1 MAEPSVA
8 ELQQMARESFGREL
22 SEAEALAYRGR
33 LPTMARNVRRLRQW
47 EERLRAAE
55 PAQVQRV
62 LEDEADV

>member
-1 MAEPSVA
+1 MPEPSVA

-33 LPTMARNVRRLRQW
+33 LPTMAQNVRRLRQW
-47 EERLRAAE
+47 EERLRQAE

>member
-1 MAEPSVA
+1 MADPSVA

-47 EERLRAAE
+47 EERLRDVE

>member
-1 MAEPSVA
+1 MPEPSVA

-33 LPTMARNVRRLRQW
+33 LPTMGQNVRRLRQW

>member
-22 SEAEALAYRGR
+22 SEAEALACRGR
-33 LPTMARNVRRLRQW
+33 LPTMAQNVRRLRQW
-47 EERLRAAE
+47 EERLRDVE